1 MQVILQENVEGLG
14 YTGDILTVA
23 DGYARNYLIPRKK
36 AIVANPRNLRMLEH
50 LKQMTAKKANQ
61 ELREIQ
67 DLARKLSQVS
77 LMFTV
82 QTGKDDKMFGS
93 VTVKDI
99 ADELAARGLK
109 IDRRTIQL
117 DQPIKELGIFSV
129 PIKLHREVIAEIK
142 VTVQKQEPEGA
153 GPQPEPSVGETES
166 PTASPQAETST

>member
-36 AIVANPRNLRMLEH
+36 AIVANPRNLKMLEH

-61 ELREIQ
+61 ELREFQ
-67 DLARKLSQVS
+67 DLARQLSHVT
-77 LMFTV
+77 LTFTV

-99 ADELAARGLK
+99 ADELAARGFA
-109 IDRRTIQL
+109 IDRRKIQL
-117 DQPIKELGIFSV
+117 AQSIKELGTFSV
-129 PIKLHREVIAEIK
+129 PIKLHREVTAEIM
-142 VTVQKQEPEGA
+142 VSVQKQGTEA
-153 GPQPEPSVGETES
+153 SSPQPESSTSETES
-166 PTASPQAETST
+166 PTASPQEASP